1 MRMRRRPRWRG
12 GEETWSRCIGP
23 LTVSPPIPFA
33 DCKPTITDSAPLGCF
48 SEAHSPTANASSLE
62 KSLPDRLDAAEQYLR
77 ELDAPLEGMLTGY
90 VVPTPSHSQRSLNDR
105 WADLLHT
112 TSRHDLAHYATS
124 DGPSALQSV
133 FLSDSGIHP
142 RPDEHPRAL
151 ETIGKTDL
159 GQGASSIHSVA
170 SRVQALAGPQMDLA
184 RAAKALATEYGF
196 SGSVKAEPGVN
207 VGRDACNLLALD
219 LHLASTVYA
228 SELILSAPDLDPDD
242 ELERATQAMSLYG
255 DDGSKKQPLPPLH
268 FGFVRPLYQKN
279 DRKGKGRATNSLGN
293 SNGGTVS
300 GGTTTRSLISTWIVG
315 EDPADYRHVD
325 LHHGEERTQSTR
337 TTAVAAA
344 YASSL
349 AQSQSQILQS
359 QSLRPGGPA
368 SQPPSIATT
377 GPSQAS
383 SRRLPPPAIITTA
396 PSIPGRLLPTVS
408 FSHSDSNEGAS
419 GGSLPFLR
427 GSDPFPS
434 YINHSQHQPSTTH
447 MYSSQDAWNEP
458 QTQVL
463 PGAHGGRPLAGGF
476 GGAQAG
482 KKKKKRVGGF

>member
-1 MRMRRRPRWRG
+1 M
-12 GEETWSRCIGP
+12 
-23 LTVSPPIPFA
+23 
-33 DCKPTITDSAPLGCF
+33 
-48 SEAHSPTANASSLE
+48 
-62 KSLPDRLDAAEQYLR
+62 
-77 ELDAPLEGMLTGY
+77 
-90 VVPTPSHSQRSLNDR
+90 
-105 WADLLHT
+105 
-112 TSRHDLAHYATS
+112 
-124 DGPSALQSV
+124 QSV

-142 RPDEHPRAL
+142 RPDEHSRGL

-159 GQGASSIHSVA
+159 SQGAASTHSIA
-170 SRVQALAGPQMDLA
+170 SRVQALAGTQPDPA

-196 SGSVKAEPGVN
+196 SGSVKAERSVS

-219 LHLASTVYA
+219 LHLASTVYT
-228 SELILSAPDLDPDD
+228 SEPILSAPDLDPDD

-279 DRKGKGRATNSLGN
+279 DWKGKGRASNPFGN
-293 SNGGTVS
+293 SNEGTVS
-300 GGTTTRSLISTWIVG
+300 GGTTTRSLMSTWIVG
-315 EDPADYRHVD
+315 EDPAEYRHVD

-383 SRRLPPPAIITTA
+383 SRRLQPPAIITTA
-396 PSIPGRLLPTVS
+396 PSIPGRLLPSVS
-408 FSHSDSNEGAS
+408 FSRSDSNEGES
-419 GGSLPFLR
+419 GGSLPILR
-427 GSDPFPS
+427 GSDPFRS
-434 YINHSQHQPSTTH
+434 HINLSQHQPLTTH
-447 MYSSQDAWNEP
+447 LYSSQDAWNEP
-458 QTQVL
+458 QTQPL